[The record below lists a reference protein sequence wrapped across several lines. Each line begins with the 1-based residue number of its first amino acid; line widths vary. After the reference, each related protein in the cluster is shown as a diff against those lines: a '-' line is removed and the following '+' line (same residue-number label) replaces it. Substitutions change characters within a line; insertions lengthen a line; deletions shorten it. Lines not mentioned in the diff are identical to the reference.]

1 MAERIPSTRPATR
14 TTSRNSL
21 RNPER
26 NRGRPLQRNP
36 GGSAIRCAIYTR
48 KSSEEGLEQDFNSL
62 DAQREACEAYITS
75 QRSEGWIALPRL
87 YNDGGFSGG
96 TMERPALKALLA
108 DIAAGLIDTVVVYKV
123 DRLTRSLTDF
133 ARIVDVFDQAKV
145 SFVSVTQSFN
155 TTTSMGRLTLNML
168 LSFAQ
173 FEREVTGERI
183 RDKIAA
189 SKAKG
194 MWMGG
199 RPPLGYT
206 VEDRKLVIVPEEAE
220 QVREIFRRYLALGS
234 VYDLVQDLAARNIRA
249 KRHVSVTGNETGGG
263 ILERG
268 ALYHL
273 LQNRLYRGEITHKHH
288 VYPGQHDPIVDK
300 PLWDQVQDRISKNRV
315 EREGGVNKIG
325 VSLLAG
331 LLRDE
336 DGFGFTAVHANKKG
350 RRYRYYVSRDLV
362 NPTSPGE
369 AEGEANPI
377 DIAAST
383 RPMTPRPCIVRTAS
397 TARRL
402 PASDIEAIVEQA
414 IMEKLADHIAMDA
427 VLSKTLPGLRER
439 RQATGQLE
447 ELARHWP
454 SLEASIR
461 RLLIL
466 KLICAVTVT
475 QTDILLR
482 FHTYAFTAI
491 ASIGG
496 SLSDPDHLGSAD
508 INALTQRD
516 RSEPE
521 GVSETIDMIIPCSLR
536 RVGMEMRHIIDG
548 KDARSDRQPDQSLTR
563 TLALAQHY
571 RSLLIHAE
579 GKTITELADA
589 CGVTSSYFSRI
600 VRLGFLSPKITTAI
614 LEGRQ
619 PIDLSSF
626 KLTLKTDLESSWKK
640 QARQLGF

>member
-1 MAERIPSTRPATR
+1 MPKRITSARA
-14 TTSRNSL
+14 TSRGAPNASA
-21 RNPER
+21 RNAVR
-26 NRGRPLQRNP
+26 DVV
-36 GGSAIRCAIYTR
+36 RCAIYTR

-75 QRSEGWIALPRL
+75 QRSEGWITLPRL
-87 YNDGGFSGG
+87 YDDGGWSGG

-108 DIAAGLIDTVVVYKV
+108 DIAAGLVDTVVVYKV

-133 ARIVDVFDQAKV
+133 ARIVDVFDEAKV

-220 QVREIFRRYLALGS
+220 QVREIFRRYLTLGS
-234 VYDLVQDLAARNIRA
+234 VYDLVHDLAARNIRA
-249 KRHVSVTGNETGGG
+249 KRHVSVTGNQTGGG

-273 LQNRLYRGEITHKHH
+273 LQNHIYRGEITHKDHI
-288 VYPGQHDPIVDK
+288 YPGQHDPIIDQS
-300 PLWDQVQDRISKNRV
+300 LWDAVQQRINLNRV
-315 EREGGVNKIG
+315 EREGGINKVG

-336 DGFGFTAVHANKKG
+336 EGFGFTAVHANKKG

-369 AEGEANPI
+369 ANEKVRKIGIVPPA
-377 DIAAST
+377 
-383 RPMTPRPCIVRTAS
+383 RPMTPGPGLARTVS

-414 IMEKLADHIAMDA
+414 IMEKLSDHIAMDV
-427 VLSKTLPGLRER
+427 VLSITMPGLRER
-439 RQATGQLE
+439 KQATGRLE

-466 KLICAVTVT
+466 KLVTAVTVT
-475 QTDILLR
+475 QKDILLR
-482 FHTYAFTAI
+482 FHAGAFAAI
-491 ASIGG
+491 ASIAGSVSLPTDLGSTNIEALIEGGG
-496 SLSDPDHLGSAD
+496 SDAAND
-508 INALTQRD
+508 
-516 RSEPE
+516 
-521 GVSETIDMIIPCSLR
+521 VETIDMVIPCSLR
-536 RVGMEMRHIIDG
+536 RVGMEMRHIIEG
-548 KDARSDRQPDQSLTR
+548 KEIKSDRQPDQSLTR
-563 TLALAQHY
+563 TLALALHY

-579 GKTITELADA
+579 GKTITELADT

-600 VRLGFLSPKITTAI
+600 VRLGFLSPQITNAI

-619 PIDLSSF
+619 PIDLSSI
-626 KLTLKTDLESSWKK
+626 KLTLKTELENSWKK
-640 QARQLGF
+640 QSRQLGF